1 MTRIRDWAF
10 LYYRRTLPP
19 LELELVLDAATTN
32 STTIPAPDSS
42 TALPARLRF
51 VPTQLVTHSTA
62 AQNSNS
68 NSSTTTTRLHEIIQR
83 IGEIC
88 LTPELALVM
97 LFPAQAHQAHLLLS
111 ENDPP
116 PSDSGDDTA
125 STDVTDLACFDEN
138 IFDLCHNKADILDC
152 MGTPIPPDIARLS
165 RAFLDLINE
174 QCLPNP
180 TLVTLPHPVHVCAW
194 NVQSP
199 PRVILYTGAHPPIVK
214 PQAESHAFRPPHTL
228 QKVLLDERSKR
239 ETPSSI
245 VALDQNSDDLT
256 VQAIRNAL
264 LAYYH
269 AQNQSYDTITK
280 HTTVH
285 TQDHTLEE
293 AAVVFATPPDRNHST
308 IQLNQSPPWD
318 KDHID
323 SRYAETQT
331 AVNGLRY
338 RDWVCVFADD
348 SHLEKCKLEGHV
360 LDITQFHQALVPW
373 HNASAQK
380 KEYTNHED
388 LQWAVSR
395 SSLPLE
401 QRVLHDRP
409 NNNNNTTNLTQ
420 PAPTIISQFTAFTRS
435 VKARLLQDIKLLPV
449 PSPLHT
455 VDRLNVAVYT
465 DEPSSQV
472 LVVYAPTSEDPE
484 APNNT
489 KLEFVS
495 FTLLL

>member
-1 MTRIRDWAF
+1 MPTRLITHSSN
-10 LYYRRTLPP
+10 LKPEPSTN
-19 LELELVLDAATTN
+19 TNTN
-32 STTIPAPDSS
+32 SSS
-42 TALPARLRF
+42 
-51 VPTQLVTHSTA
+51 S
-62 AQNSNS
+62 
-68 NSSTTTTRLHEIIQR
+68 RLHEIIQR

-88 LTPELALVM
+88 LTPELGLVM

-111 ENDPP
+111 ENSMPNDPDETN
-116 PSDSGDDTA
+116 SS
-125 STDVTDLACFDEN
+125 SSSSITDVLDLACFDEN
-138 IFDLCHNKADILDC
+138 IFELCYNKDDILDC

-165 RAFLDLINE
+165 RSFLDLLTDE
-174 QCLPNP
+174 CLPSP
-180 TLVTLPHPVHVCAW
+180 TLVTLSQPVHVCAW

-199 PRVILYTGAHPPIVK
+199 PRVILYAGAHPP
-214 PQAESHAFRPPHTL
+214 PTHPNHRPPHTL
-228 QKVLLDERSKR
+228 QKIILDERSKR

-245 VALDQNSDDLT
+245 VILDQNSDDLT
-256 VQAIRNAL
+256 AQSIRNAL

-269 AQNQSYDTITK
+269 AQNQSYDTISK

-293 AAVVFATPPDRNHST
+293 AAIVFATPPDRNHST

-338 RDWVCVFADD
+338 RDWVCVFAGD
-348 SHLEKCKLEGHV
+348 SNLEKCKLEGHV

-373 HNASAQK
+373 HNATNTSTPK

-409 NNNNNTTNLTQ
+409 PNNNNNTTTKTTTTQ
-420 PAPTIISQFTAFTRS
+420 PVPTMIVSQFTAFTRS

-465 DEPSSQV
+465 DEPSNQV
-472 LVVYAPTSEDPE
+472 LVVYAPTSNDPE
-484 APNNT
+484 SPNNT
-489 KLEFVS
+489 RLEFVS
-495 FTLLL
+495 FTLLGA